1 MNALKLAAMATAM
14 IVLVLVGE
22 LLGMDVGDE

>member
-1 MNALKLAAMATAM
+1 MTILYNAAMAAAM

>member
-1 MNALKLAAMATAM
+1 MNALELAAMAAAM

-22 LLGMDVGDE
+22 ALGMNVGDE

>member
-1 MNALKLAAMATAM
+1 MNALYNAAMAAAM

-22 LLGMDVGDE
+22 ALGMNVGDE

>member
-1 MNALKLAAMATAM
+1 MTTIYNAALSAAM

>member
-1 MNALKLAAMATAM
+1 MNALELAAMAAAR

>member
-1 MNALKLAAMATAM
+1 MDTLEHAAMAAAM

>member
-1 MNALKLAAMATAM
+1 MNALELAAMAAAM

-22 LLGMDVGDE
+22 ALGMNTGDE